1 MTRPSLT
8 LVNTAM
14 SAMTVA
20 RGIDHFI
27 DHLRRRGLAGNTL
40 RAYQTDLL
48 QFEEFVARVGQGD
61 LVAVISSRHISRFL
75 DDRSAA
81 GDSLRTQARKLATL
95 RSFFRHARREGWIG
109 FDPCADE
116 RVKVPHQP
124 TIAPERDELHAVIA
138 SIPAHGAANLRD
150 RALLRLLLD
159 AGVRISCALQADMPG
174 VLSGTAVDLRRGL
187 LHYVNKG
194 GAVESSPFN
203 DATGHMLEAW
213 LAVRHEVAMPGVQA
227 LFVGGRGLRMSRG
240 SAHHMIKARGTACG
254 LDLHSHLFR
263 HARLRQV
270 LEACGD
276 KAAQQFA
283 KHRSVATTSEYGAR
297 ALSRAVGI
305 IRAMADVDA
314 PEQGRARA

>member
-1 MTRPSLT
+1 VSAPRLIA
-8 LVNTAM
+8 VNTAM

-20 RGIDHFI
+20 LGIDHFI
-27 DHLRRRGLAGNTL
+27 GHLRRRGLALNTQ

-48 QFEEFVARVGQGD
+48 QFEAFVVRMGQGD
-61 LVAVISSRHISRFL
+61 LVALMSSRHVSRFL

-81 GDSLRTQARKLATL
+81 GDTLRTQARKLATL

-124 TIAPERDELHAVIA
+124 TVAPEREQLHAVIA
-138 SIPAHGAANLRD
+138 AIPAEGAINLRD

-159 AGVRISCALQADMPG
+159 AGARISGALQADVPG
-174 VLSGTAVDLRRGL
+174 VLTRTAVDLRRGL
-187 LHYVNKG
+187 MHFINKG
-194 GAVESSPFN
+194 GAQETSPFN
-203 DATGHMLEAW
+203 EATGHMLEAW
-213 LAVRHEVAMPGVQA
+213 LAVRHELAMPGVDA
-227 LFVGGRGLRMSRG
+227 LFVGRSGLRLSRG
-240 SAHHMIKARGTACG
+240 SAHHMIKARGAACG

-263 HARLRQV
+263 HARVRQV

-276 KAAQQFA
+276 KTAQQFA
-283 KHRSVATTSEYGAR
+283 KHRSLATTSEYGAR
-297 ALSRAVGI
+297 ALARAHGI
-305 IRAMADVDA
+305 VRSMADVDA